1 MISKFFIWLEIEFYL
16 TPFPSLT
23 YRTIGGILDIYIFTG
38 PTPVKAL
45 EQAQQVIIKKIISNF
60 EI

>member
-1 MISKFFIWLEIEFYL
+1 L

-45 EQAQQVIIKKIISNF
+45 EQAQQVIIEKIISNF